1 MVHVQEDFRQV
12 AKKKEIAVS
21 IDAVAVKIVQ
31 DTELL

>member
-21 IDAVAVKIVQ
+21 IDAAAVKIV
-31 DTELL
+31 

>member
-21 IDAVAVKIVQ
+21 IDAVAVKIV
-31 DTELL
+31 